1 MKDTHIIQVQT
12 INMSDLAKNV
22 EFLKAAF
29 KGYDLNSDGRVTVK
43 EFRRIMIRTGI
54 PGNLFFIGI
63 MPNLSGKMSDGD
75 IEKMI
80 EKADVD
86 NDGCIDFKE
95 FKKMFED

>member
-1 MKDTHIIQVQT
+1 MGIQVQT

-43 EFRRIMIRTGI
+43 EFRRIMIRTG
-54 PGNLFFIGI
+54 
-63 MPNLSGKMSDGD
+63 KMSDGD

>member
-1 MKDTHIIQVQT
+1 MT
-12 INMSDLAKNV
+12 DLAHNV

-43 EFRRIMIRTGI
+43 EFRRIMIRTG
-54 PGNLFFIGI
+54 
-63 MPNLSGKMSDGD
+63 KMSDGD

-86 NDGCIDFKE
+86 NDG
-95 FKKMFED
+95 

>member
-1 MKDTHIIQVQT
+1 MT
-12 INMSDLAKNV
+12 DLAKNE

-29 KGYDLNSDGRVTVK
+29 KGYLNSDGRVTVK
-43 EFRRIMIRTGI
+43 EFRRIMIRT
-54 PGNLFFIGI
+54 
-63 MPNLSGKMSDGD
+63 GKMSDGD

-95 FKKMFED
+95 FIKMFQD

>member
-1 MKDTHIIQVQT
+1 MGDTVKDIIQVQT
-12 INMSDLAKNV
+12 INMTDLANNL

-43 EFRRIMIRTGI
+43 EFRRIMIRT
-54 PGNLFFIGI
+54 
-63 MPNLSGKMSDGD
+63 GKMSDGD

-95 FKKMFED
+95 FKKMFQD

>member
-1 MKDTHIIQVQT
+1 MT
-12 INMSDLAKNV
+12 DLAKNE

-43 EFRRIMIRTGI
+43 EFRRIMIRTG
-54 PGNLFFIGI
+54 
-63 MPNLSGKMSDGD
+63 KMSDGD

-95 FKKMFED
+95 FIKMFQD

>member
-1 MKDTHIIQVQT
+1 MT
-12 INMSDLAKNV
+12 DLAHNV

-43 EFRRIMIRTGI
+43 EFRRIMIRTGE
-54 PGNLFFIGI
+54 IGQRERQRERQRDSYI
-63 MPNLSGKMSDGD
+63 FLGKMSDGD

-86 NDGCIDFKE
+86 NDG
-95 FKKMFED
+95 

>member
-1 MKDTHIIQVQT
+1 MGSH
-12 INMSDLAKNV
+12 NMSDLAKNV

-43 EFRRIMIRTGI
+43 EFRRIMIRTGR
-54 PGNLFFIGI
+54 
-63 MPNLSGKMSDGD
+63 MSDGD

-86 NDGCIDFKE
+86 NDGCINFKE
-95 FKKMFED
+95 FKKMFDD

>member
-1 MKDTHIIQVQT
+1 MT
-12 INMSDLAKNV
+12 DLAKNV

-43 EFRRIMIRTGI
+43 EFRRIMIRTG
-54 PGNLFFIGI
+54 
-63 MPNLSGKMSDGD
+63 KMSDGD

-86 NDGCIDFKE
+86 NDGCINFKE
-95 FKKMFED
+95 FQKMFED

>member
-1 MKDTHIIQVQT
+1 MT
-12 INMSDLAKNV
+12 DLAHNV

-43 EFRRIMIRTGI
+43 EFRRIMIRTGE
-54 PGNLFFIGI
+54 IGQRERQRDSYI
-63 MPNLSGKMSDGD
+63 FLGKMSDGD

-86 NDGCIDFKE
+86 NDG
-95 FKKMFED
+95 